1 MQNHMKIYFAGSIR
15 GGREDLDL
23 YYSLIEYLK
32 HFGEVLSEHVGES
45 NLTSSGEEGEDD
57 HMIHNRD
64 MDWLMTSDLIIAEVS
79 TPSIGV
85 GYEIGRA
92 IENQK
97 PILCL
102 YRQDAEKE
110 LSAMIGGSQ
119 ELTVITY
126 QNFETA
132 KDAINT
138 FMTNLFY

>member
-1 MQNHMKIYFAGSIR
+1 MKIYFAGSIR
-15 GGREDLDL
+15 GGREDRDL

-45 NLTSSGEEGEDD
+45 DLTSSGEEGDDD
-57 HMIHNRD
+57 HMIHKRD
-64 MDWLMTSDLIIAEVS
+64 MDWLMTSDVVIAEVS

-102 YRQDAEKE
+102 YRRNAEKE

-119 ELTVITY
+119 DLTVITY
-126 QNFETA
+126 QDLKTA
-132 KDAINT
+132 TDAINK